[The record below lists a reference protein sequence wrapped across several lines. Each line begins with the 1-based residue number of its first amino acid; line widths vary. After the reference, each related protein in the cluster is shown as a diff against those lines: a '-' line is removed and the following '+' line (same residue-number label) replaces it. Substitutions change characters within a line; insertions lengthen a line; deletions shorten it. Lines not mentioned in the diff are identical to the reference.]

1 MYRGKYS
8 NLIKEIIKES
18 FIKDYSGTPIVYY
31 TTSDTEAEQMI
42 STLLVKNPVR
52 GLYDL
57 KNNMYIF
64 GNAFNLI
71 HADLIEKLKL
81 YGKGFTHLP
90 ILEKEIYQYLDK
102 YCAMFKIIDENDYK
116 SFSSLDGYKY
126 AYIGK
131 LKNNQYII
139 FRNNELAPS
148 YYNAPDELKKMQKV
162 PLFKNIQF
170 KKYDI
175 RSIGLNSKDQLPQNL
190 VNESKNLKNLNDNF
204 WKWFD
209 NSKVV
214 DKDDNPLVVIH
225 RTKSDFNTFDI
236 TKSHPMNL
244 QGKGFYF
251 SSKDDLFM
259 KNSFGNK
266 IMKCYLS
273 IKNPFYG
280 YGVKYNK
287 SILQKYISEE
297 DLQKIFEGNNS
308 ETFEGFE
315 LFFGLQMSRAERN
328 VKGYDTIDTTA
339 ILKNLGFDGIYLS
352 ENNVWVAFE
361 PNQIKSIDNNGEWN
375 SNSNNIYETY
385 DYIDDTEVLLNP
397 TKKEFNDFV
406 NKNKWYR
413 ILLSKTGFAIWSADT
428 PLLHMYVEDEYDVKN
443 ATHLFAYN
451 GNVYFQDYNLIPEDF
466 DNDMKEWFIKQAK
479 ELDNNKILRT
489 YFPRMNMEQSV
500 IKMFNGENVIVEA
513 KHRKKL
519 NLPDNSENQV
529 INKVINAIRNNRWD
543 TGEIINNYI
552 LFTELAYSHY
562 LDAIIDEMENNKIH
576 LKNTY
581 EKIYNQAINYIYKN
595 MNNQNSLA
603 FKITDDIY
611 RNSAEHI
618 LQNIKNELID
628 NNIYREIDTKLSINE
643 LLQHLKEYGTG
654 NCWAKQYDKAESYN
668 SDYNG
673 TSYIFVG
680 QATDKNISW
689 YDSILLRM
697 VNEDENEIRL
707 RNNAPIRITK
717 IINKD
722 TKKRYN
728 VNQVFSTGD
737 KYNYPISFNE
747 SKQNINENKL
757 SEVQEDIKYI
767 LSSDTVL
774 FSCDP
779 STYDFMLK
787 CLKQGQKPEYFYF
800 NFYKNRPTF
809 MNLCRSLLYRFT
821 GNKIKGTDELIK
833 KKISSYDGY
842 SISKEAIKVILNG
855 YYGKIKVGI

>member
-18 FIKDYSGTPIVYY
+18 FAKDYFGNPIVYY
-31 TTSDTEAEQMI
+31 TSSDSEAKQMI
-42 STLLVKNPVR
+42 STLLTKNPVR

-57 KNNMYIF
+57 RNKLYIF
-64 GNAFNLI
+64 GDAYNLI

-81 YGKGFTHLP
+81 YGKEFYHLP

-102 YCAMFKIIDENDYK
+102 YCAMFKIIDENEYK
-116 SFSSLDGYKY
+116 QFSRSDGYRY

-131 LKNNQYII
+131 LDNNQYII

-148 YYNAPDELKKMQKV
+148 HYNAPDEFKKMEQV

-175 RSIGLNSKDQLPQNL
+175 RSVGLNKKEQLPQRI
-190 VNESKNLKNLNDNF
+190 VDESIKKTNLNDNF
-204 WKWFD
+204 WKWFG
-209 NSKVV
+209 NSYVKDINGKPIKVYHGTNSIFKEFEPQV
-214 DKDDNPLVVIH
+214 TGNLWN
-225 RTKSDFNTFDI
+225 RDFPAAI
-236 TKSHPMNL
+236 
-244 QGKGFYF
+244 YF
-251 SSKDDLFM
+251 SSK
-259 KNSFGNK
+259 
-266 IMKCYLS
+266 
-273 IKNPFYG
+273 
-280 YGVKYNK
+280 K
-287 SILQKYISEE
+287 SIAKSYTDNNYPTIMEAYLKIENPYIIDGEN
-297 DLQKIFEGNNS
+297 Q
-308 ETFEGFE
+308 TFNKMYDSLVRDINYAYE
-315 LFFGLQMSRAERN
+315 N
-328 VKGYDTIDTTA
+328 GYDGVIIRRIRDNWEQKGKGGAIADTYVVFNP
-339 ILKNLGFDGIYLS
+339 K
-352 ENNVWVAFE
+352 
-361 PNQIKSIDNNGEWN
+361 QIKSVDNNGEWN

-406 NKNKWYR
+406 KRNKWYR

-443 ATHLFAYN
+443 ATHLFAFN
-451 GNVYFQDYNLIPEDF
+451 DNVYFQDYDLIPEDF
-466 DNDMKEWFIKQAK
+466 DNDMKKWYLEQAK
-479 ELDNNKILRT
+479 KLDNNKILRT

>member
-8 NLIKEIIKES
+8 NLIKEVKQKTQKNLNNNFWKWFGNSKMKKKNGDPIVFYHTTIYDFNVFEPIIWDKNNIKIDYENGRQQYYFSKNEKWSKQFGKEEFS
-18 FIKDYSGTPIVYY
+18 KRKKKKTLAVFLKIENPIVINHDNDLTLDEWIKYFNKKGVNFDKEKLQRTVRNTFHFDQNTKQWEQGFKGNFWELIYRDKHYFKDILNNAGYDGIIYRDTYRGGYPQLAVVVFNSNQIKSIDNNGEWNTNSNNIYEYFIKDYSGTPIIYY
-31 TTSDTEAEQMI
+31 TISNTEL
-42 STLLVKNPVR
+42 S
-52 GLYDL
+52 
-57 KNNMYIF
+57 
-64 GNAFNLI
+64 
-71 HADLIEKLKL
+71 
-81 YGKGFTHLP
+81 
-90 ILEKEIYQYLDK
+90 
-102 YCAMFKIIDENDYK
+102 
-116 SFSSLDGYKY
+116 
-126 AYIGK
+126 
-131 LKNNQYII
+131 
-139 FRNNELAPS
+139 
-148 YYNAPDELKKMQKV
+148 
-162 PLFKNIQF
+162 
-170 KKYDI
+170 
-175 RSIGLNSKDQLPQNL
+175 QNL
-190 VNESKNLKNLNDNF
+190 VNESAKQSNLNDNF
-204 WKWFD
+204 WKWFN

-214 DKDDNPLVVIH
+214 NENGNPLVVIH

-273 IKNPFYG
+273 IQNPFYG
-280 YGVKYNK
+280 YQVKYKK
-287 SILQKYISEE
+287 SILKKYISNE

-308 ETFEGFE
+308 ETFEGYE

-375 SNSNNIYETY
+375 SKSNNIYETY

-406 NKNKWYR
+406 IKNKWYR

-479 ELDNNKILRT
+479 ELDNNKILKS
-489 YFPRMNMEQSV
+489 YFPKIHMEQET
-500 IKMFNGENVIVEA
+500 INMFNG
-513 KHRKKL
+513 K
-519 NLPDNSENQV
+519 
-529 INKVINAIRNNRWD
+529 
-543 TGEIINNYI
+543 
-552 LFTELAYSHY
+552 
-562 LDAIIDEMENNKIH
+562 
-576 LKNTY
+576 
-581 EKIYNQAINYIYKN
+581 
-595 MNNQNSLA
+595 
-603 FKITDDIY
+603 
-611 RNSAEHI
+611 
-618 LQNIKNELID
+618 
-628 NNIYREIDTKLSINE
+628 
-643 LLQHLKEYGTG
+643 
-654 NCWAKQYDKAESYN
+654 
-668 SDYNG
+668 
-673 TSYIFVG
+673 
-680 QATDKNISW
+680 
-689 YDSILLRM
+689 
-697 VNEDENEIRL
+697 
-707 RNNAPIRITK
+707 K
-717 IINKD
+717 II
-722 TKKRYN
+722 
-728 VNQVFSTGD
+728 
-737 KYNYPISFNE
+737 E
-747 SKQNINENKL
+747 SLNENKL